1 MSEENKFE
9 AELQGRAAAEAK
21 IAAKA
26 MEDEA
31 FRAKLLSDPK
41 SAIAESTGLEFPAE
55 VNIVVHEETDDTL
68 HLVIPP
74 AIPDELTDDQ
84 LEAVAGGAVF
94 IGGKAVGKAV
104 GLGIAGGAASGLAG
118 AGVKKASSGW

>member
-9 AELQGRAAAEAK
+9 AELQDRAAAEAK
-21 IAAKA
+21 IAARA
-26 MEDEA
+26 MEDED
-31 FRAKLLSDPK
+31 FRAKLLADPK
-41 SAIAESTGLEFPAE
+41 AAVAEATGLEFPAE
-55 VNIVVHEETDDTL
+55 VNIVVHEETADTL
-68 HLVIPP
+68 HMVIPP

-94 IGGKAVGKAV
+94 AGATAKAV
-104 GLGIAGGAASGLAG
+104 GLGIAGGAASGATA